1 MWKEMSPVLHW
12 DCVSADKGAGGGRSW
27 CFNLF
32 GGIFIKDAPM
42 VLNGNWNAILMPILK
57 TMLLYDDHLYD
68 DADDPMMYQYSGRGF
83 WKVVNVT
90 RVLGSQTCL
99 EIIILAN
106 IGIVSVR
113 SYNNGSIF
121 YTLTFLII
129 TIFSS
134 FFLPIIIVIVVISIV
149 IIAFVNIVI
158 TIINVIIVI
167 IIIIII
173 SMEPCQLWVQR
184 LSQLF
189 VWPGC
194 TYNQLC
200 CKDSDDKSLMLVV
213 MLMMVTIRL
222 WYEWQK
228 GSPCHSCSSSSPL
241 DISPNEKFFLA

>member
-1 MWKEMSPVLHW
+1 MSPVLHW

-32 GGIFIKDAPM
+32 GEIFIKDAPM

-68 DADDPMMYQYSGRGF
+68 DADDPMMYQYSGRGI

-121 YTLTFLII
+121 SII
-129 TIFSS
+129 RIFSS

-167 IIIIII
+167 III

-200 CKDSDDKSLMLVV
+200 CKDSDDESLMMMVMLILMLVV

-241 DISPNEKFFLA
+241 DSAPNEKFF